1 MWIGP
6 LSFLATAEKFELG
19 KCIYKK
25 GKLNFKIQKT
35 NSIIL
40 FAHALKGEKM
50 LVTLALFIMIFL
62 VGFHAFQKAERYI
75 TFYTII
81 RLFACM
87 CY

>member
-35 NSIIL
+35 NSIIP
-40 FAHALKGEKM
+40 FAHALTER
-50 LVTLALFIMIFL
+50 FL
-62 VGFHAFQKAERYI
+62 YGSSQEGPECEYVCILLK
-75 TFYTII
+75 I
-81 RLFACM
+81 RDVSRSQ
-87 CY
+87 